1 MKFTTKTP
9 HVEQDWAADFV
20 LALRLR
26 DVPGAAIGA
35 ALAEVDA
42 HCADAGEGARGV
54 RRPDGLRRQ
63 PRILRSR

>member
-35 ALAEVDA
+35 ALAGAGRAGGGAGRGDA
-42 HCADAGEGARGV
+42 VCA
-54 RRPDGLRRQ
+54 
-63 PRILRSR
+63 